1 MTNVATTRRGHGGK
15 SGSGN
20 ESNSKSMSRSPS
32 HVLITPHRS
41 LKEAKTK
48 SYKANFRVISR
59 SGAKTVAL
67 DESNSVSLPHN
78 KIGSYNPTP
87 QVNISPVDGQKE
99 LQKYIK

>member
-1 MTNVATTRRGHGGK
+1 
-15 SGSGN
+15 
-20 ESNSKSMSRSPS
+20 MSRSPS

-67 DESNSVSLPHN
+67 DENSAIYQSKNV
-78 KIGSYNPTP
+78 SYNPTP
-87 QVNISPVDGQKE
+87 KVNISPVDGQKE
-99 LQKYIK
+99 LQKYI